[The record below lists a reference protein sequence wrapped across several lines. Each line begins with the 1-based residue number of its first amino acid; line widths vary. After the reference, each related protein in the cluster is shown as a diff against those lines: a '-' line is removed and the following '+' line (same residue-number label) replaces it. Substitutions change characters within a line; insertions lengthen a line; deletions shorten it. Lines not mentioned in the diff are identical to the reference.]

1 MRNRNDGGLA
11 QLLEAA
17 VQTNL
22 IYYRREKKKRLESK
36 QKKVAH
42 LQKNPNPFCRIL
54 YNYLLNGTIIVG
66 INTHPP
72 TFDVLLW

>member
-42 LQKNPNPFCRIL
+42 LQKNPNPFL
-54 YNYLLNGTIIVG
+54 Q
-66 INTHPP
+66 NT
-72 TFDVLLW
+72 V